1 MDKIVKTSGILSW
14 INLVI
19 GGILVAGG
27 LLGMLA
33 AADAMIMLMSVVLT
47 TSIVL
52 HSYATIQLRKSIKD
66 ERVPLSSQT
75 ITGIRLVGFMAL
87 FFAILNIGNAV
98 VIIQNAPEVSKQ
110 AMENFL
116 LKTQNID
123 LTAAIRGAGIF
134 SLIFST
140 GIAVNVFLSIRMLRA
155 YLASKEQQ

>member
-1 MDKIVKTSGILSW
+1 MDKIVKASGILSW

-33 AADAMIMLMSVVLT
+33 AGDAMIMLMSVVLT
-47 TSIVL
+47 ASIVL
-52 HSYATIQLRKSIKD
+52 HSYAALQLRKSIKN
-66 ERVPLSSQT
+66 EQIPLSSQT

-98 VIIQNAPEVSKQ
+98 VIIQNAAEVSKQ

-123 LTAAIRGAGIF
+123 MTAAVRGAGIF
-134 SLIFST
+134 SLIFSI

-155 YLASKEQQ
+155 YLASREQQ